1 VVGGVSDFERPASML
16 QAAGTYALEGLSI
29 FPCEKKIPLTGPGGF
44 KNATCNAIQI
54 AKWWT
59 EHPDAQI
66 GLATGEINHLFVIDV
81 DGPEGAL
88 AVEKLNLPDT
98 FTVATRPGRFQY
110 WFRHPDRARSKCT
123 AGVLGPQ
130 LDTRGDGG
138 YVVAPPSIHHVT
150 GQPYQ
155 IVKNL
160 PWAPAPI
167 ELLEP
172 RKSSASQRSA
182 TDSDAIPKGRR
193 HQTMLSIA
201 GALRARRLSPEMVLA
216 QLRTVNE
223 RQCDPPLEDSELQK
237 LADYVGGKP
246 AGFPSQRPQE
256 TSAEVELESFSQ
268 VHPEK
273 VRWLWDPRIPLGKL
287 TIFAGDPGKGK
298 SLVTLYVAARLSRGG
313 TFPDGAHCGVGDS
326 IFLSAED
333 DAADTIRPRLDA
345 AGADVSRIHRVKAVK
360 VTLSDGGAGESVFSL
375 ERDLEKLDDAIGKI
389 PSTQLLVIDPVSAY
403 MGKIDTHRDAEI
415 RRVLA
420 PLAELAS
427 RRGVAVVGIMHLKKG
442 DTSALLRVSGS
453 IGFVAAA
460 RVVWGFGEDP
470 DAPEIRVMVAVKN
483 NLAPLGNGLAYRIEA
498 TGEVPRIAWQ
508 QGIVTLDANAV
519 LSVERGEHS
528 ERGGRLT
535 GAEKWIVD
543 QLERG
548 EEVPV
553 AQIIKEAKKTGFS
566 WRTIERAKKQCA
578 VRSVKRNGVWC
589 WVLA

>member
-1 VVGGVSDFERPASML
+1 MSIDLIPKTPLFEAVM
-16 QAAGTYALEGLSI
+16 AYTLEGLSV

-44 KNATCNAIQI
+44 KNATLDA
-54 AKWWT
+54 AKIIEWWT

-66 GLATGEINHLFVIDV
+66 GLPTGEINHLFVLDV
-81 DGPEGAL
+81 DGPEGER
-88 AVEKLNLPDT
+88 AVEKLNLPET
-98 FTVATRPGRFQY
+98 FTVSTRPSRFQY
-110 WFRHPDRARSKCT
+110 WFRQPDGARSKCT
-123 AGVLGPQ
+123 ASVLGPQ

-150 GQPYQ
+150 GKPYQ

-172 RKSSASQRSA
+172 RAVSISQSQT
-182 TDSDAIPKGRR
+182 TDTIPQGRR
-193 HQTMLSIA
+193 HRTMLGIA
-201 GALRARRLSPEMVLA
+201 GALRARGLSRETVLA
-216 QLRTVNE
+216 ELESANARLCV
-223 RQCDPPLEDSELQK
+223 PPLDAGEIQK
-237 LADYVGGKP
+237 LADYVGSKP
-246 AGFPSQRPQE
+246 AGFPGQRPQE
-256 TSAEVELESFSQ
+256 TSAEVALESFRDIRAES
-268 VHPEK
+268 
-273 VRWLWDPRIPLGKL
+273 VRWLWGQRIPLGKL

-298 SLVTLYVAARLSRGG
+298 SLVTVDVAARLSRGA
-313 TFPDGAHCGVGDS
+313 TFPDGARCNAGDT

-345 AGADVSRIHRVKAVK
+345 ATADCARVHRVKAVK
-360 VTLSDGGAGESVFSL
+360 VTLADGSTGESCFSL
-375 ERDLEKLDDAIGKI
+375 ERDIERLDEAIGKI

-427 RRGVAVVGIMHLKKG
+427 RRRVAVVGVMHLKKG

-470 DAPEIRVMVAVKN
+470 DAPETRVMVAVKN

-498 TGEVPRIAWQ
+498 TGETPRIVWQ
-508 QGIVTLDANAV
+508 QGTVALDANEV
-519 LSVERGEHS
+519 LASDRREDRSNGVR
-528 ERGGRLT
+528 
-535 GAEKWIVD
+535 
-543 QLERG
+543 Q
-548 EEVPV
+548 
-553 AQIIKEAKKTGFS
+553 KEAEAWLCSLLAGGQEKTVAEIMAAADKAGIA
-566 WRTIERAKKQCA
+566 WRTLKRAKQDCG
-578 VRSVKRNGVWC
+578 VGHVKRGREWA